1 MAVTDPLGSTD
12 VDVTAE
18 LAVPAKA
25 HQGSSRAALIWLRLR
40 STPRFWIGAVVVGGM
55 IVWAVVGLWF
65 TQWTTTDQD
74 LINASVGPTSTHWFG
89 TDDIG
94 QDIYAETV
102 SGLRKSLVIGLIAGP
117 AGTLIS
123 GVVGAFAGYMGGK
136 VDAVISWCINFL
148 LVLPAFFIL
157 VLLSPIFKSL
167 SFLVLAAFIALF
179 YWMVMAQVIRAQT
192 KSLRD
197 REFVKAARFMGVSTR
212 TIIRRHILPNVASLL
227 IIDAT
232 LGVVAAIDAETSLSY
247 FGFGITRPEVSL
259 GVLLAD
265 GTPSATTRPWMFI
278 FPAIVL
284 IVLLFAVSLVG
295 DALRDAVDPTSG
307 NAND

>member
-1 MAVTDPLGSTD
+1 MAVTDPLGSLD
-12 VDVTAE
+12 VDLTADLVE
-18 LAVPAKA
+18 PSKA
-25 HQGSSRAALIWLRLR
+25 PRKASRAMLIWLRLR
-40 STPRFWIGAVVVGGM
+40 ATPRFWLGAVVVVAM
-55 IVWAVVGLWF
+55 IVWAIAGLWF
-65 TQWTTTDQD
+65 YKWSPTDQD
-74 LINASVGPTSTHWFG
+74 LINASTGPTALHWFG

-102 SGLRKSLVIGLIAGP
+102 SGLRKSLFIGLVAGP
-117 AGTLIS
+117 AGTLIAAF
-123 GVVGAFAGYMGGK
+123 VGSFAGYLGGK
-136 VDAVISWCINFL
+136 ADAVISWFINLL

-157 VLLSPIFKSL
+157 VLLSPVFKSL

-179 YWMVMAQVIRAQT
+179 GWMIMAQVIRAQT

-197 REFVKAARFMGVSTR
+197 REFVKAARFMGVGTGK
-212 TIIRRHILPNVASLL
+212 IIRRHIIPNVASLL

-232 LGVVAAIDAETSLSY
+232 LGVVAAIDSETALSY
-247 FGFGITRPEVSL
+247 FGFGVQRPQVSL
-259 GVLLAD
+259 GLLLAD
-265 GTPSATTRPWMFI
+265 GTPSATTRPWMFV

-307 NAND
+307 NSNE